1 MTNAL
6 NDALNDAMFDVDD
19 APGVSNTISALRDL
33 LTMIQTIY
41 QSDNDCVS
49 VCDDDDAIANTSS
62 TYNDASRQFYHIN
75 NNTTLNGLSSA
86 VRNYI
91 TALEFAVAKQS

>member
-6 NDALNDAMFDVDD
+6 YDTLFDVDD
-19 APGVSNTISALRDL
+19 AQGVPNTILALRRL
-33 LTMIQTIY
+33 LDVIQTIH

-86 VRNYI
+86 VINYI